1 MMSGSEV
8 IEIVVLLPYPVAL
21 TWAMCSD
28 LVSYRIPNAIP
39 VVLLVGFLLA
49 AIAIPAR
56 LDVVMLQLGLGVA
69 ALVVGMIIFHF
80 GLIGGGDAKLLAAA
94 VPWIDVRALP
104 GFLLWMAVVGGI
116 LGLGVLLIRRLAFRG
131 LPIFEHRGAE
141 NMPGK
146 SGIALPYGVAI
157 GCAGLI
163 TLPNL
168 SLITN

>member
-1 MMSGSEV
+1 MMSGPEI

-28 LVSYRIPNAIP
+28 LVSNRIPNAIP
-39 VVLLVGFLLA
+39 IVLLVGFLLA
-49 AIAIPAR
+49 AIVMPAR

-116 LGLGVLLIRRLAFRG
+116 LGLVVLLIRRLPYRG
-131 LPIFEHRGAE
+131 LPTFEHRGAE

-146 SGIALPYGVAI
+146 SAIALPYGVAI

>member
-1 MMSGSEV
+1 MMSGPEI

-39 VVLLVGFLLA
+39 IVLLVGFLLA
-49 AIAIPAR
+49 AIVMPAR

-104 GFLLWMAVVGGI
+104 GFLLWMAVI
-116 LGLGVLLIRRLAFRG
+116 WI
-131 LPIFEHRGAE
+131 I
-141 NMPGK
+141 
-146 SGIALPYGVAI
+146 S
-157 GCAGLI
+157 
-163 TLPNL
+163 
-168 SLITN
+168 